1 MPLTLL
7 RGVVPAHLTP
17 FKPDGELDL
26 HALRRH
32 VQDIAQTPGV
42 TAMMS
47 NGHAGQASALSR
59 TEKRYVLE
67 RVLETAGDAMPI
79 LTGLVADS
87 IEDGV
92 QLAADARAEGA
103 SALVVFPLPSWK
115 AHPERAA
122 LLMRYLDRL
131 VERTDLPLV
140 IFQQSV
146 AGGSGYDSAT
156 LLRACNHT
164 AVIAVKEGSG
174 SVPLYEAHLRA
185 ISQLPQKV
193 SVLTTH
199 STWLLSSLALG
210 GDGILSGMGSV
221 TPHLHV
227 ALLDAIERSHLPG
240 ARAINDQ
247 LWNLT
252 KVFYSTLGVDPH
264 SLMKVALVQT
274 GKLPSPAV
282 RPPLLPVS
290 ALDAATVRAALIE
303 ARMLRR

>member
-7 RGVVPAHLTP
+7 RGVVTAHLTP

-26 HALRRH
+26 HTLRRH
-32 VQDIAQTPGV
+32 ILDISRTPGV
-42 TAMMS
+42 TALMS
-47 NGHAGQASALSR
+47 NGYAGQANALNR
-59 TEKRYVLE
+59 AEKRHVLE
-67 RVLETAGDAMPI
+67 NVLETAGDYMPI
-79 LTGLVADS
+79 LAGLVADS
-87 IEDGV
+87 TEEGV

-103 SALVVFPLPSWK
+103 SALVVFPLPAWK
-115 AHPERAA
+115 AHSERAA
-122 LLMRYLDRL
+122 LLMQYLDRL
-131 VERTDLPLV
+131 AEKTDLPL
-140 IFQQSV
+140 ILYQQSV
-146 AGGSGYDSAT
+146 AGGNGYDSVT
-156 LLRACNHT
+156 LLRACSHP

-174 SVPLYEAHLRA
+174 SVPLYETHLRA
-185 ISQLPQKV
+185 ISQLPHKV

-247 LWNLT
+247 LWPLA
-252 KVFYSTLGVDPH
+252 KIFYSTPGVDPH
-264 SLMKVALVQT
+264 SLMKVALVQS
-274 GKLPSPAV
+274 GKFPSPAV

-290 ALDAATVRAALIE
+290 ALDAAKVRAALIE
-303 ARMLRR
+303 ARLLRR